1 MPSGLGCQILGS
13 HLVLNSFSIGIDEPQ
28 AQAQA
33 LVLSFTFP
41 KVGESWCSAVTGL
54 TDHILFQEV
63 EDFFEQ
69 EKTFLVNY
77 YNRIKDACAK
87 ADKMTRSHKS
97 ESFQSP
103 FKRSYSFADFSLK
116 TLSCSCR
123 CCR

>member
-1 MPSGLGCQILGS
+1 MGTDGP
-13 HLVLNSFSIGIDEPQ
+13 H

-33 LVLSFTFP
+33 MVVSLALP
-41 KVGESWCSAVTGL
+41 KTGKRLYSAATDLTG
-54 TDHILFQEV
+54 HIFFQEV

-103 FKRSYSFADFSLK
+103 FERSYSFADFSLK